1 MLVTTIDI
9 LPNRSY
15 EVLGIVRGNIS
26 FTKNIGR
33 DIMASARNLVGG
45 EVKSYT
51 LMTNEARQSAED
63 RMVEAA
69 RSLGADAV
77 VGVRF
82 ASESVSAGITDV
94 LAYGTAVK
102 LR

>member
-1 MLVTTIDI
+1 MLITTTDTIPGRD
-9 LPNRSY
+9 L
-15 EVLGIVRGNIS
+15 EVLGMVRGNVS

-51 LMTNEARQSAED
+51 MMNDEARQNAED

-69 RSLGADAV
+69 RKLGADAV
-77 VGVRF
+77 VGARF
-82 ASESVSAGITDV
+82 ASESVAAGITDF